1 MLAGLACGFLIVNAA
16 NHNSVDSDVSVRR
29 QQVLERSLITWQRD
43 APLISATLMGALRF
57 GKVRLTRSLAL
68 ILAAMLWKLVS
79 LRVWEYTGVLRALL
93 GLELVKGMECY
104 FYDGED

>member
-1 MLAGLACGFLIVNAA
+1 
-16 NHNSVDSDVSVRR
+16 
-29 QQVLERSLITWQRD
+29 
-43 APLISATLMGALRF
+43 MGALRF

-68 ILAAMLWKLVS
+68 ILAAMLWKVVS
-79 LRVWEYTGVLRALL
+79 LRVWEYTGALRALL